1 MFHPRTHT
9 YPHTD
14 TLRRALAATAAVLVT
29 LGLCAGP
36 SFASPEAGPPI
47 APATSTATADDRDRC
62 SLARVGD
69 EYVGCD
75 NLTGNGVQA
84 PAWVPER

>member
-1 MFHPRTHT
+1 MFHNQTHT
-9 YPHTD
+9 LH
-14 TLRRALAATAAVLVT
+14 RALAATAAALVT
-29 LGLCAGP
+29 LGLGAGP

-47 APATSTATADDRDRC
+47 VPATAAAPTDDGDRC
-62 SLARVGD
+62 PLARVD
-69 EYVGCD
+69 DQYVACD

>member
-1 MFHPRTHT
+1 VFHPRTHT

-14 TLRRALAATAAVLVT
+14 TLHRALAATAAVLLT
-29 LGLCAGP
+29 LGLSAGP
-36 SFASPEAGPPI
+36 SFASQDAGPPVV
-47 APATSTATADDRDRC
+47 AAAATATADDRERC
-62 SLARVGD
+62 PIARVD
-69 EYVGCD
+69 DQYVACD